1 MLSPLK
7 KLPKTPAYSQNGL
20 DGYAYPIENETF
32 ETYFIE
38 VRQGHDDF
46 IVSRV
51 CTHIYHVIDGK
62 GSFTVDGK
70 RYEAKPGMLF
80 EIPPGIEF
88 TFSGAMHLLLIMTPP
103 WFEGNAKITR
113 KNPDVS

>member
-1 MLSPLK
+1 MRSPRKALS
-7 KLPKTPAYSQNGL
+7 KLPTYSQCGL
-20 DGYAYPIENETF
+20 DGYAYPLDTEQVEA
-32 ETYFIE
+32 YLVE
-38 VRQGHDDF
+38 VRQGHDDY

-70 RYEAKPGMLF
+70 RYEAGPGMLF

-88 TFSGAMHLLLIMTPP
+88 TFSGTMRLLLVMTPP
-103 WFEGNAKITR
+103 WFEGNAKVTR
-113 KNPDVS
+113 RNPDVG